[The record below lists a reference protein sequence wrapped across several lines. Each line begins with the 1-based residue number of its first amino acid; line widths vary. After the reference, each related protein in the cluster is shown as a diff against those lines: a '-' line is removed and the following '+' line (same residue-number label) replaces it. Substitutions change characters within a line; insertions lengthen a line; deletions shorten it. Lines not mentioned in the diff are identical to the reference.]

1 MLYGS
6 LVRGLVVVQTEE
18 LGRTR
23 PGDPEI
29 RKLSYLEFSLEGDV
43 VAPYFLWQELPLEI
57 GYNVPNYRPE
67 RWC

>member
-1 MLYGS
+1 M
-6 LVRGLVVVQTEE
+6 QTEE

-43 VAPYFLWQELPLEI
+43 VAPYFLEQELPLEV
-57 GYNVPNYRPE
+57 GHNVLKYRPE

>member
-1 MLYGS
+1 MGPWS
-6 LVRGLVVVQTEE
+6 EVVVQTEE

-43 VAPYFLWQELPLEI
+43 VAPYFFWQELPLEV
-57 GYNVPNYRPE
+57 GP
-67 RWC
+67 